1 MPTLGL
7 PYLRLPRRQLMFM
20 SVASGGAQPKGGNMA
35 IVDLI
40 GSGLGLISNESHIT
54 PQWVE
59 GLLKGSGDLEGQN
72 SVTAVTTERIGEGV
86 GILSILQRVIPT
98 YAQPTSA
105 PKSFVVKYPTDDL
118 TQRFTADALVLY
130 IRELKFYAECAE
142 KAPFKTAKCYGQAI
156 AGDNTDFTIAMEDIS
171 HYRAMNQ
178 LDGVSLNDAKTLL
191 NVLADFH
198 ASWWGSAQ
206 LDTMS
211 SYFQPL
217 DNPTYNAV
225 LPMLWQGGWP
235 IVEQHGM
242 DVVPDSVARIGG
254 IWAEKVPWMLSN
266 LMSPTTMC
274 HGDYRADN
282 LMFDGTQPVAIDFQ
296 LIGTGSGMYDVGYFI
311 SQSITAAV
319 RSGHD
324 RELVNGYLDRLES
337 HGISVDRD
345 EMWRQYLISICFCVT
360 YGVTT
365 FQGYADQNER
375 GQQLIKEMLGRSLR
389 TVADNDALQ
398 VFD

>member
-72 SVTAVTTERIGEGV
+72 SVTEVTTERIGEGV

-98 YAQPTSA
+98 YAQATSA